1 MMQNSMNIED
11 KLRNYQEKVYNTE
24 KYEGGTL
31 KLANLR
37 FECSKCKIHF
47 TPSES
52 RAKNLMDK
60 KGVINECKECEKG
73 NNDVY

>member
-1 MMQNSMNIED
+1 MMKNRDITERLIDYQNKIYGEINM
-11 KLRNYQEKVYNTE
+11 KLSDVK
-24 KYEGGTL
+24 
-31 KLANLR
+31 
-37 FECSKCKIHF
+37 FECNICKIHF